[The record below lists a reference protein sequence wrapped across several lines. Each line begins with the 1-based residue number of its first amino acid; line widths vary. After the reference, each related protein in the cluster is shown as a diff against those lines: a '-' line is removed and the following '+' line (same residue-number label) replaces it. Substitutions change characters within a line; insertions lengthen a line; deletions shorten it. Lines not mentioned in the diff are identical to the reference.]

1 MHPSR
6 WFFRE
11 RSLSKVAAIYTLQR
25 NAILATGRVKYL
37 AGVDDRRIQ
46 IVRPHDADWGR
57 KVEPESVGIARTAIR
72 AHVTCAAIG
81 LVLAWGGWAAL
92 WLAEVPLVLS
102 TPGASLSAVSLLG
115 TMFGLMVGG
124 ALTLRP
130 DHDLVIAGVSEA
142 ARSGRWSVVVH
153 PTSRREYTRSI
164 DALTDT
170 GAPVL
175 RTM

>member
-11 RSLSKVAAIYTLQR
+11 RSLSKVAAIYTHPR
-25 NAILATGRVKYL
+25 SAVLATARVKYL

-46 IVRPHDADWGR
+46 IVRPRDADWGR
-57 KVEPESVGIARTAIR
+57 KVEPEGIGIARTAVR
-72 AHVTCAAIG
+72 AHVTCGAIG
-81 LVLAWGGWAAL
+81 LVVAWAGWAAL
-92 WLAEVPLVLS
+92 RMAEVPLVVS
-102 TPGASLSAVSLLG
+102 TPGASLFAVSLLG
-115 TMFGLMVGG
+115 AMFGLMVGG

-130 DHDLVIAGVSEA
+130 DHDLVIAEVGEA
-142 ARSGRWSVVVH
+142 ARTGRWAVVVH

-164 DALTDT
+164 HALADT